1 MIHATPRFFSLD
13 DHKIIS
19 WNKIRCIDMLVESF
33 GWFQAT
39 WHELFTSRSPRYIY
53 LYFLSF
59 LEQSCWDFGHL
70 ALFQIFNLSSPG
82 RAGEPNTREAGWP
95 QGLAPSLERLCA
107 LCKEL
112 DSWLNGASNRVVV
125 LHTRWIYDLPAAS
138 NLAFHSIAPRSN
150 D

>member
-1 MIHATPRFFSLD
+1 MEGV
-13 DHKIIS
+13 
-19 WNKIRCIDMLVESF
+19 LVESF
-33 GWFQAT
+33 GLIKRLNMNFLFRAT
-39 WHELFTSRSPRYIY
+39 SPRYIY
-53 LYFLSF
+53 LSFLSF
-59 LEQSCWDFGHL
+59 IKQSCWDFGYL

-125 LHTRWIYDLPAAS
+125 LHARWIYDLPVAS
-138 NLAFHSIAPRSN
+138 NLAFHSEIERLMKFSDLGEPI
-150 D
+150 